1 MPKQMPSNDHSAGGG
16 QAPEGVDDY
25 QWRWSREGVQQR
37 IQSMTPADA
46 LLTIEQY
53 NIRHF
58 REPAM
63 HLDRDSCLRDLTP
76 AEAETIRS
84 NVAALRESATSWGMI
99 YWKRRLR
106 EAGHGGASSAD
117 DSEIIAEMS
126 ARHPGFSEESLTEI
140 YHTGIM
146 LAR

>member
-1 MPKQMPSNDHSAGGG
+1 M
-16 QAPEGVDDY
+16 DDY
-25 QWRWSREGVQQR
+25 AWRWSREGVQKR
-37 IQSMTPADA
+37 IQSMAPADA

-53 NIRHF
+53 NVRHF
-58 REPAM
+58 HDTAM
-63 HLDRDSCLRDLTP
+63 HLDRDLCLRDLTP
-76 AEAETIRS
+76 AEAETIS
-84 NVAALRESATSWGMI
+84 GKVAALRESATSWGML

-106 EAGHGGASSAD
+106 EARQGVAPSAD

-126 ARHPGFSEESLTEI
+126 ARHPGFSEQSLTEI